1 MVCYYCYSYLTNE
14 KKVRMVCYKYYS
26 SLTNKPVSSM
36 AQLYS
41 KSPDAMEN
49 SVIAFQVHRD
59 ENGVYHSVVHAPGK
73 RCDRDT
79 CAYSCFFFDK
89 HLLLGY
95 SRNRNLSH
103 NIQWCIL

>member
-1 MVCYYCYSYLTNE
+1 MVCYNCYSY
-14 KKVRMVCYKYYS
+14 
-26 SLTNKPVSSM
+26 LTNKPVSSM

-41 KSPDAMEN
+41 KRPNAMEN

-59 ENGVYHSVVHAPGK
+59 ENGVYHSVVHAAGK

-95 SRNRNLSH
+95 SRNGNLSH
-103 NIQWCIL
+103 SIQCCISWPFCTYANSFSENLL